1 MKYTHEVILQM
12 DVEEDDG
19 DMGDLKMVL
28 EGKDQ
33 YILTMLIMG
42 ISRILSDYKE
52 DLLKE
57 TLRGIRTTVN
67 DYKEGELRAYSIR
80 NDQLN

>member
-67 DYKEGELRAYSIR
+67 DYKEGELQAYSIR